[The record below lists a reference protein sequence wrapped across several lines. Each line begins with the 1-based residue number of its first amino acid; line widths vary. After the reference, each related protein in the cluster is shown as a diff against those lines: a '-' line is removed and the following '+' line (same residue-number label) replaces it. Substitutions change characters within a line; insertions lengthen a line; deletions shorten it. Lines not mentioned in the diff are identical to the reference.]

1 MRIHIEN
8 HESGRGWR
16 HRGHQHGHHHD
27 CAGRGSREREFRG
40 LFGGRG
46 RGGHGGSG
54 HHGGRG
60 FRLGRRL
67 GSSDLQLILLALLAE
82 QPRHG
87 YELIKEL
94 EDRSHGF
101 YAPSPG
107 MIYPAL
113 TYLEEIGFATVEAEA
128 NKKLYRISEA
138 GQAFLAENRATAD
151 SILAELAEVGA
162 KFAEAQRLMEESGH
176 QSESGD
182 REERDDRD
190 AWPLGRR
197 RRGNVLPEIL
207 DARRDLKQA
216 LREQEDAS
224 PEEQARIAAIL
235 RRAADAIRGK

>member
-8 HESGRGWR
+8 HEDMRGWR
-16 HRGHQHGHHHD
+16 RHGRHHD
-27 CAGRGSREREFRG
+27 CAGRGSRDGEFHG
-40 LFGGRG
+40 LFGRRG
-46 RGGHGGSG
+46 RGGRGSAG
-54 HHGGRG
+54 HHGGRD

-94 EDRSHGF
+94 DDRSHGF
-101 YAPSPG
+101 YVPSPG

-113 TYLEEIGFATVEAEA
+113 TYLEEIGFATIEAEA

-138 GQAFLAENRATAD
+138 GLGFLAENRAMAD
-151 SILAELAEVGA
+151 AILAELAEVGA
-162 KFAEAQRLMEESGH
+162 RFAEAKRIMEEGGDASAR
-176 QSESGD
+176 GD
-182 REERDDRD
+182 RDRREDRD

-197 RRGNVLPEIL
+197 RRGGVLPEIL
-207 DARRDLKQA
+207 EARREIKQA

-235 RRAADAIRGK
+235 RRAATEIRGK

>member
-8 HESGRGWR
+8 HEDREGWGRQGRGR
-16 HRGHQHGHHHD
+16 HCG
-27 CAGRGSREREFRG
+27 GRGARGGEFR
-40 LFGGRG
+40 GRG

-128 NKKLYRISEA
+128 NKKLYRISKA

-151 SILAELAEVGA
+151 AILAQLAEVGA
-162 KFAEAQRLMEESGH
+162 KFAQAQRLMEEGGER
-176 QSESGD
+176 SERSD
-182 REERDDRD
+182 RERREDRD

-197 RRGNVLPEIL
+197 RRGGVLPEIL
-207 DARRDLKQA
+207 EARRDIKRA
-216 LREQEDAS
+216 LTEQEDAS

-235 RRAADAIRGK
+235 RRAASEIRGK

>member
-1 MRIHIEN
+1 MRIHIED
-8 HESGRGWR
+8 HEDGRGWHR
-16 HRGHQHGHHHD
+16 HGRHHD
-27 CAGRGSREREFRG
+27 CAGRGSHDHEFRG

-46 RGGHGGSG
+46 GRARGGSGQRGGH
-54 HHGGRG
+54 G

-101 YAPSPG
+101 YGPSPG

-113 TYLEEIGFATVEAEA
+113 TYLEEVGFATVEAEA

-151 SILAELAEVGA
+151 AILAELAEVGA
-162 KFAEAQRLMEESGH
+162 RFAEARRLMEESGD
-176 QSESGD
+176 EGERAARD
-182 REERDDRD
+182 GREDRD

-197 RRGNVLPEIL
+197 RRGGVLPEIL
-207 DARRDLKQA
+207 DARRELKRA

-235 RRAADAIRGK
+235 RGAADAIRGK

>member
-1 MRIHIEN
+1 MRIHIED
-8 HESGRGWR
+8 HEDGRGWHR
-16 HRGHQHGHHHD
+16 HGRHYD
-27 CAGRGSREREFRG
+27 CAGRRSHDHEFRG

-54 HHGGRG
+54 HRGRHG

-101 YAPSPG
+101 YGPSPG

-113 TYLEEIGFATVEAEA
+113 TYLEEVGFATVEAEA

-151 SILAELAEVGA
+151 AILAELAEVGA
-162 KFAEAQRLMEESGH
+162 RFAEARRLMEESGD
-176 QSESGD
+176 EGERAARVG
-182 REERDDRD
+182 REDRD

-197 RRGNVLPEIL
+197 RRGGVLPEIL
-207 DARRDLKQA
+207 DARRELKRA

-235 RRAADAIRGK
+235 RGAADAIRGK

>member
-1 MRIHIEN
+1 MRIHIES
-8 HESGRGWR
+8 HDDRRGRHRHGRG
-16 HRGHQHGHHHD
+16 HD
-27 CAGRGSREREFRG
+27 CAGRGGREGEFRG

-46 RGGHGGSG
+46 RGGPGGSG

-94 EDRSHGF
+94 EERSHGF

-128 NKKLYRISEA
+128 NKKLYRINEA

-151 SILAELAEVGA
+151 AILAELAEVGA
-162 KFAEAQRLMEESGH
+162 RFAQAQRLMEEGG
-176 QSESGD
+176 EAGERGD
-182 REERDDRD
+182 FDRREDRD

-197 RRGNVLPEIL
+197 RRGGVLPEIL
-207 DARRDLKQA
+207 EARRDIKRA
-216 LREQEDAS
+216 LNELEDAS

-235 RRAADAIRGK
+235 RRAAAEIRRK

>member
-1 MRIHIEN
+1 M
-8 HESGRGWR
+8 
-16 HRGHQHGHHHD
+16 
-27 CAGRGSREREFRG
+27 
-40 LFGGRG
+40 
-46 RGGHGGSG
+46 
-54 HHGGRG
+54 
-60 FRLGRRL
+60 GRRL

-128 NKKLYRISEA
+128 NKKLYRINEA
-138 GQAFLAENRATAD
+138 GEAFLAENRATAEA
-151 SILAELAEVGA
+151 ILAELAEVGA
-162 KFAEAQRLMEESGH
+162 RFAKAQRWMEEGG
-176 QSESGD
+176 EAGEAGERGD
-182 REERDDRD
+182 DDRREDRD

-197 RRGNVLPEIL
+197 RRGGVLPEIL
-207 DARRDLKQA
+207 DARRDLKHA
-216 LREQEDAS
+216 LREQSDAS

-235 RRAADAIRGK
+235 RRAATEIRGK

>member
-1 MRIHIEN
+1 VRFHIEN
-8 HESGRGWR
+8 HEDREEWHGPGRGR
-16 HRGHQHGHHHD
+16 HFG
-27 CAGRGSREREFRG
+27 GRGGRDGEFRG

-151 SILAELAEVGA
+151 AILAELAEVGA
-162 KFAEAQRLMEESGH
+162 KFAQARRLMEEGR
-176 QSESGD
+176 EAGD
-182 REERDDRD
+182 RGDRDRREDRD

-197 RRGNVLPEIL
+197 RRGGVLPEIL
-207 DARRDLKQA
+207 EARRDIKRA
-216 LREQEDAS
+216 LTELDDAS

-235 RRAADAIRGK
+235 RRAAAEIRGK

>member
-1 MRIHIEN
+1 VRFHIEN
-8 HESGRGWR
+8 HEDREEWHGPGRGR
-16 HRGHQHGHHHD
+16 HFG
-27 CAGRGSREREFRG
+27 GRDGEFRG

-151 SILAELAEVGA
+151 AILAELAEVGA
-162 KFAEAQRLMEESGH
+162 KFAQARRLMEEGR
-176 QSESGD
+176 EAGD
-182 REERDDRD
+182 RGDRDRREDRD

-197 RRGNVLPEIL
+197 RRGGVLPEIL
-207 DARRDLKQA
+207 EARRDIKRA
-216 LREQEDAS
+216 LTELDDAS

-235 RRAADAIRGK
+235 RRAAAEIRGK

>member
-1 MRIHIEN
+1 MRIHIED
-8 HESGRGWR
+8 HDDGRGWHR
-16 HRGHQHGHHHD
+16 HGRGHD
-27 CAGRGSREREFRG
+27 CAGRGGRDGEFRG

-54 HHGGRG
+54 HHGGWG

-94 EDRSHGF
+94 EERSHGF

-128 NKKLYRISEA
+128 NKKLYRINEA
-138 GQAFLAENRATAD
+138 GQAFLTENRATAD
-151 SILAELAEVGA
+151 AILAELAEVGA
-162 KFAEAQRLMEESGH
+162 RFAEAQRLMAEGGEAG
-176 QSESGD
+176 ERGD
-182 REERDDRD
+182 TDR
-190 AWPLGRR
+190 
-197 RRGNVLPEIL
+197 
-207 DARRDLKQA
+207 
-216 LREQEDAS
+216 
-224 PEEQARIAAIL
+224 
-235 RRAADAIRGK
+235 

>member
-1 MRIHIEN
+1 MRILIEN
-8 HESGRGWR
+8 QDDRRGW
-16 HRGHQHGHHHD
+16 HRHGHDHD
-27 CAGRGSREREFRG
+27 CAGRGGRDGEFRG

-94 EDRSHGF
+94 EERSHGF

-128 NKKLYRISEA
+128 NKKLYRINEA
-138 GQAFLAENRATAD
+138 GQAFLTENRATAD
-151 SILAELAEVGA
+151 AILAELAEVGA
-162 KFAEAQRLMEESGH
+162 KFAQAQRLMEEGG
-176 QSESGD
+176 EAGERGD
-182 REERDDRD
+182 SDRREDRD

-197 RRGNVLPEIL
+197 RRGGVLPEIL
-207 DARRDLKQA
+207 EARRDIKRA
-216 LREQEDAS
+216 LNELEDAS

-235 RRAADAIRGK
+235 RRAASDIRGKSG